1 MEEEDELIEVKY
13 TNSDQEVFLVTR
25 YGQCI
30 RFDEKDVRPTGRNSM
45 GVRGMNLSDR
55 DNVIGMQLSS
65 QGSDLLIVSEKGM
78 GKRTPLDEFT
88 CQNRGGKGIKCY
100 KITEKT
106 GNVVG
111 IKAVGDED
119 EIMIINTE
127 GIVIRMKCSG
137 ISVLGRVTSGVKLI
151 NLQEGDIV
159 ASIAKVR
166 KGDEEEDEENT
177 ENVETDEDESPE
189 MTE

>member
-1 MEEEDELIEVKY
+1 MMCISDSLDDDDLIEVKY
-13 TNSDQEVFLVTR
+13 TDNHRDVVIVTK

-30 RFDEKDVRPTGRNSM
+30 RFNERDVRPTGRTSM

-55 DNVIGMQLSS
+55 DEVIGMQLDS

-78 GKRTPLDEFT
+78 GKRTNISEFT
-88 CQNRGGKGIKCY
+88 CQNRGGKGVKCY

-111 IKAVGDED
+111 VKSVNEDD

-127 GIVIRMKCSG
+127 GIIIRMKCNG

-151 NLQEGDIV
+151 NLPEGNVV

-166 KGDEEEDEENT
+166 KGDEEDQQEEENEEAET
-177 ENVETDEDESPE
+177 E
-189 MTE
+189 